1 MTRAVVFAYHDVGVR
16 CLKVL
21 LAQGVDVGLVVTHA
35 DNPSEQIWF
44 DSVASTAAA
53 YGLPVITPADVND
66 EATFAAVAACRPRLL
81 FSFYFRQM
89 LAPRLLELAAGGA
102 YNLHGSLLP
111 RYRGRVPV
119 NWAVLHGET
128 QTGAT
133 LHVMQAKP
141 DRGAIVAQ
149 QAVPILPDDTAGE
162 VFAKVVVAA
171 EIALHGCLPALL
183 AGTAPMREQDQSQAS
198 YFGGRGPEDGRI
210 DWSHSAGQIHNL
222 VRAVAPPYPGAF
234 CDHGGHRLRLL
245 RTLRVPPRT
254 RVDVPD
260 GFGCGLF
267 STQGDLFARA
277 GDGTVLRVL
286 AADLDGQPLDA
297 RLFQERFGAH
307 LSFDSRKTAS

>member
-53 YGLPVITPADVND
+53 YGLPVITPADAND

-183 AGTAPMREQDQSQAS
+183 AAPRRCASRTNPSQLFRWTRPRSRRSTGRTAP
-198 YFGGRGPEDGRI
+198 GRSTTWCVPRP
-210 DWSHSAGQIHNL
+210 AL
-222 VRAVAPPYPGAF
+222 PG
-234 CDHGGHRLRLL
+234 CVLRPRRHRLRLL
-245 RTLRVPPRT
+245 RTLRCRPGPGRA
-254 RVDVPD
+254 R

-267 STQGDLFARA
+267 NTKAICSHGPATALCCACWPP
-277 GDGTVLRVL
+277 TW
-286 AADLDGQPLDA
+286 
-297 RLFQERFGAH
+297 
-307 LSFDSRKTAS
+307 TASR